1 MTEHEACPFCG
12 GSAAIDARLI
22 GPWTTG
28 AYTIYFVACF
38 ECGARGPYIHVSDC
52 QEACQEA
59 NEPEREAIRRAW
71 IAWDRGAKSGGVR

>member
-38 ECGARGPYIHVSDC
+38 ECGAPSVARAGRTSTL
-52 QEACQEA
+52 
-59 NEPEREAIRRAW
+59 AIARKRARKRTSQNARRY
-71 IAWDRGAKSGGVR
+71 GAPG